1 MSTILCVMLQVWEGP
16 VRGLDSVGTFGA
28 AGYAILG
35 KADWSE
41 LLANPE
47 VPLPHGHCLCCLL
60 PRTLQSSS
68 HAQKQLIGSVGSC
81 CCTCATV

>member
-1 MSTILCVMLQVWEGP
+1 

-47 VPLPHGHCLCCLL
+47 VPS
-60 PRTLQSSS
+60 LQP
-68 HAQKQLIGSVGSC
+68 
-81 CCTCATV
+81 

>member
-1 MSTILCVMLQVWEGP
+1 

-47 VPLPHGHCLCCLL
+47 VTSLHLPWSLLL
-60 PRTLQSSS
+60 PWHPS
-68 HAQKQLIGSVGSC
+68 KSC
-81 CCTCATV
+81 SIA